1 MGEKTNG
8 RDPGFGST
16 RGPGCTFLFHRKHP
30 DAASSD
36 TVIIFPVNT
45 DRPPRILVV
54 EDDEALRLAC
64 ERLFAAAGYEVL
76 SAGGV
81 YEALR
86 AVQRATPD
94 VVLADL
100 MLPDGDG
107 MGLTRALRAIAGTV
121 GVPVVAVTASARSI
135 DLLEPASFGAERI
148 LLKPVADDV
157 LLAAVSEV
165 LVRRGRIAR
174 AGSGATPGSASGATP
189 GPQGPV
195 ALQAPDGTQWTVHLT
210 RARDASGR
218 DALLFVSKGGY
229 HRVTEFPPDW
239 HALPETALWALGNND
254 RG

>member
-1 MGEKTNG
+1 M
-8 RDPGFGST
+8 
-16 RGPGCTFLFHRKHP
+16 
-30 DAASSD
+30 
-36 TVIIFPVNT
+36 
-45 DRPPRILVV
+45 V

-76 SAGGV
+76 AAGGV

-86 AVQRATPD
+86 AAQRATPD
-94 VVLADL
+94 IVLADL

-121 GVPVVAVTASARSI
+121 GVPVIAVTASARSI
-135 DLLEPASFGAERI
+135 DLLEPATFGAERV

-157 LLAAVSEV
+157 LLAAVGEV
-165 LVRRGRIAR
+165 LARRGRIAR
-174 AGSGATPGSASGATP
+174 AGRAATPESAADAP
-189 GPQGPV
+189 RGPV

-229 HRVTEFPPDW
+229 HRVTDFPPDW
-239 HALPETALWALGNND
+239 HALPEHALWALGSNGSRAADN
-254 RG
+254 G

>member
-1 MGEKTNG
+1 M
-8 RDPGFGST
+8 
-16 RGPGCTFLFHRKHP
+16 
-30 DAASSD
+30 
-36 TVIIFPVNT
+36 NT

-76 SAGGV
+76 AAGGV

-86 AVQRATPD
+86 AVQRTTPD

-121 GVPVVAVTASARSI
+121 GVPVIAVTASARSI

-174 AGSGATPGSASGATP
+174 AGRATPESGLEAAS
-189 GPQGPV
+189 PQGPV
-195 ALQAPDGTQWTVHLT
+195 ALQAPDGTQWTVHLS

-229 HRVTEFPPDW
+229 HRVTEFPADW
-239 HALPETALWALGNND
+239 HALPEQVLWALGND
-254 RG
+254 GSRVTDSG

>member
-1 MGEKTNG
+1 M
-8 RDPGFGST
+8 
-16 RGPGCTFLFHRKHP
+16 
-30 DAASSD
+30 
-36 TVIIFPVNT
+36 
-45 DRPPRILVV
+45 V

-86 AVQRATPD
+86 AVQRTTPD

-121 GVPVVAVTASARSI
+121 GVPVIAVTASARSI
-135 DLLEPASFGAERI
+135 GLLEPASFGAERI
-148 LLKPVADDV
+148 LLKPVADDA

-165 LVRRGRIAR
+165 LVRRGQTAQ
-174 AGSGATPGSASGATP
+174 AGSGATPESAAATA
-189 GPQGPV
+189 PQGPV

-210 RARDASGR
+210 RARDSSGR

-239 HALPETALWALGNND
+239 HALPETALWALGNSD
-254 RG
+254 SG